1 MSADPCR
8 ALFLAQHIF
17 PLIWPLSGDL
27 IKTVFPP
34 NVLSQ
39 KKIFLKVGMEEE
51 EEDVRNCCNR
61 VEVQDFR
68 FAEDV
73 AFQKFLGV
81 YRASSQEATV
91 NGERN

>member
-1 MSADPCR
+1 ME
-8 ALFLAQHIF
+8 
-17 PLIWPLSGDL
+17 
-27 IKTVFPP
+27 
-34 NVLSQ
+34 
-39 KKIFLKVGMEEE
+39 EEE
-51 EEDVRNCCNR
+51 EEDVPNCCNR

-81 YRASSQEATV
+81 YRASKEEATV